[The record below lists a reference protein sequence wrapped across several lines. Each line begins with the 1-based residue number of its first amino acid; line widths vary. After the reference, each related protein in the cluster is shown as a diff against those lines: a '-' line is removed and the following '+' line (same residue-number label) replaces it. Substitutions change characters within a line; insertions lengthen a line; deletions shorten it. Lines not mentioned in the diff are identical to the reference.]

1 MSGSHRERHP
11 YTIVRSFGSDHR
23 SERPPGATVKET
35 LTDAVERVTPLEL
48 FFDLVFVFTITQL
61 SSLLVERPAWASLWH
76 VVVMLGVISAP
87 GRELGVSWRPRGTC
101 WRRLPSS

>member
-1 MSGSHRERHP
+1 M
-11 YTIVRSFGSDHR
+11 
-23 SERPPGATVKET
+23 KET

-48 FFDLVFVFTITQL
+48 FFDLVFVFTVTQL
-61 SSLLVERPAWASLWH
+61 SSLLVERLAWASLWH

-87 GRELGVSWRPRGTC
+87 GRELGVSRRPGGTC